1 MEEPRPWHRLFGLSW
16 QDFFRGTPVRVE
28 LEKDLSHRQ
37 QLLDLVILHLEGG
50 PLPRRPPDGF
60 EDLGRHNL
68 VSFKSYQEAL
78 DGWTLCELLGHYV
91 NYCKQVS
98 PSMNDLLPEADFRLF
113 AVSARFPR
121 GLARQVPLEA
131 LQEGVYRIRYFT
143 GVIRLVVIHQLP
155 REKHNAMLH
164 LFSANPELVEFG
176 ARQYRPF
183 SEETSTL
190 LYNLFARYQREGLPM
205 EPLTL
210 EELHRET
217 VEEILNQTPPEKLLA
232 LLLAKKR
239 LEGLS
244 AHELLK
250 ALTPEMRA
258 ELARLLKEV
267 EPTPKPV

>member
-1 MEEPRPWHRLFGLSW
+1 
-16 QDFFRGTPVRVE
+16 
-28 LEKDLSHRQ
+28 
-37 QLLDLVILHLEGG
+37 
-50 PLPRRPPDGF
+50 
-60 EDLGRHNL
+60 
-68 VSFKSYQEAL
+68 
-78 DGWTLCELLGHYV
+78 
-91 NYCKQVS
+91 
-98 PSMNDLLPEADFRLF
+98 MNDLLPEADFRLF